1 MTKSVAGIAK
11 SESSRF
17 FMCCP
22 RSYMCTDTVE
32 GKTSGMRA
40 SSMLCVAW
48 SRQPLMCW
56 RPPTAAARWRRSS
69 IHRRAR
75 SNAPE
80 MNFLCARAAVQ
91 RVAAADALCERH
103 PTMTMECMYFAP
115 HTRPAR
121 PHAHTHFRRRPPQSE
136 RAHGAERARCVERNT
151 YTPMSS

>member
-121 PHAHTHFRRRPPQSE
+121 PHAHTHFAEASSE
-136 RAHGAERARCVERNT
+136 SECALLRLMGPSGPSYHL
-151 YTPMSS
+151 SS

>member
-1 MTKSVAGIAK
+1 
-11 SESSRF
+11 
-17 FMCCP
+17 MCYCEMLQLST
-22 RSYMCTDTVE
+22 SYMCTDTVE

-121 PHAHTHFRRRPPQSE
+121 PQAHTHFAEASSESECALLRLMGPSGPSYPLRCRLWRRKP
-136 RAHGAERARCVERNT
+136 AGDL
-151 YTPMSS
+151 